1 MSQDEANY
9 DGDRMFR
16 GHSNVRYLLFH
27 FRGEYS
33 ANNGIE
39 YVVSPANF
47 VSLIPEDLNP
57 EAVAPLLCGT
67 FFRSSS
73 SKNTANGF
81 SRSHHVRR
89 TQQDRKV
96 I

>member
-1 MSQDEANY
+1 MSQDETNY
-9 DGDRMFR
+9 DGDRMFLGR
-16 GHSNVRYLLFH
+16 FNVRYLLFQS
-27 FRGEYS
+27 REEYS

-47 VSLIPEDLNP
+47 VSLVPEDLNP

-73 SKNTANGF
+73 SKNMTDGF
-81 SRSHHVRR
+81 SRPHHVRC
-89 TQQDRKV
+89 TQQGREV